1 MRSSRGLPVAGFT
14 GSLETRFEDAAPQG
28 RGRVRAKTGT
38 LTGVSA
44 LAGVATDLDGN
55 PMVFVLMAD
64 RVALEDTLDAREAL
78 DALAAAPR
86 RLPLR
91 RAEHPAR
98 VSRRG
103 YGRSM
108 TNNPAPAMVDWDL
121 AVSFGSRVAGEG
133 PVVTREEAAAAVAEL
148 RAGADRSTGLVREFT
163 GLVAEERTAPVV
175 VVDRPGWIQAN
186 ADSFAT
192 ILGPVIEQLAAK
204 KRPPTGLALTVGAKV
219 TGAEVGGLLGFLAG
233 KVLGQFDPFFGAT
246 GRLLLVAPN
255 IVHVEREL
263 NALPQDFRLWVCL
276 HEETHRVQFTAV
288 PWMRDH
294 LFGEMQRIA
303 ETIEPQRLLDDGF
316 KRVTEALKGGGGSLI
331 DVIGTP
337 EQKEIVDR
345 VTGVMSLLEGH
356 ADVVMDGVGPTVIPS
371 VAEIRRSFDQ
381 RRKGVGA
388 LDRILRRLLGLDAKM
403 AQYRNG
409 AAFVRGGRRQGG
421 HARVQRR
428 LGPPGEPPLE
438 GGDRGPGG
446 LGVPGPVTRSLRR

>member
-1 MRSSRGLPVAGFT
+1 
-14 GSLETRFEDAAPQG
+14 
-28 RGRVRAKTGT
+28 
-38 LTGVSA
+38 
-44 LAGVATDLDGN
+44 
-55 PMVFVLMAD
+55 
-64 RVALEDTLDAREAL
+64 
-78 DALAAAPR
+78 
-86 RLPLR
+86 
-91 RAEHPAR
+91 
-98 VSRRG
+98 
-103 YGRSM
+103 M

-133 PVVTREEAAAAVAEL
+133 PVVTREEAVAAVAEL

-233 KVLGQFDPFFGAT
+233 KVLGQFDPFFGDT

-331 DVIGTP
+331 DAIGTP

-371 VAEIRRSFDQ
+371 VSEIRRSFDQ

-409 AAFVRGGRRQGG
+409 AAFVRGVVGKVGMHEFNAVWDRPENLPSK
-421 HARVQRR
+421 AEIADPAAWVSRV
-428 LGPPGEPPLE
+428 L
-438 GGDRGPGG
+438 
-446 LGVPGPVTRSLRR
+446 